1 MENKVFI
8 PTDKVTISLTPNAS
22 QYQMDWKENQK
33 VEKICVEEG
42 NEVSLLEIGSPSHP
56 VEYHIAKRA
65 ILHLAMATLEDA
77 ESSNRKFV
85 IHKDA
90 HVIAACA
97 DFSCGNKNDSLLFEL
112 QEEGASCLFHLA
124 TLATETDKKEF
135 SVSFIHQAPNTTAT
149 MNNYGVCEGNSRLV
163 FSGVGHI
170 LHGAKR
176 AETHQNAKIMVFY
189 PHCQAFASPILK
201 IDENDIAASHAASVG
216 RVNDDHLFYLTS
228 RGLSEEEAKQLI
240 TLGYLKPI
248 LPYFD
253 KEIQEEISLCMER
266 RMK

>member
-8 PTDKVTISLTPNAS
+8 PTDKVKISLTPNAS
-22 QYQMDWKENQK
+22 QYQMDWNENQK

-97 DFSCGNKNDSLLFEL
+97 DFSCGNKMILYYSNYKKKALL
-112 QEEGASCLFHLA
+112 AYS
-124 TLATETDKKEF
+124 
-135 SVSFIHQAPNTTAT
+135 I
-149 MNNYGVCEGNSRLV
+149 
-163 FSGVGHI
+163 
-170 LHGAKR
+170 
-176 AETHQNAKIMVFY
+176 
-189 PHCQAFASPILK
+189 
-201 IDENDIAASHAASVG
+201 
-216 RVNDDHLFYLTS
+216 
-228 RGLSEEEAKQLI
+228 
-240 TLGYLKPI
+240 
-248 LPYFD
+248 
-253 KEIQEEISLCMER
+253 
-266 RMK
+266 